1 MSLRS
6 YGQHD
11 PIVEYRIEGF
21 NMFDEMVASI
31 REDTVHMLLTIE
43 VRQPGVQPQRQ
54 QVAQPT
60 GEGAPARAG
69 AKGSAPIRVTKIGRN
84 DPCPCGSGL
93 KWKKC
98 TCKEVSIDIR
108 IGPDKH
114 TNSGAVGG
122 FGAAA
127 APLCFGG
134 ISGQV
139 QNAGVLSDA
148 PGKERGNGKEY
159 GGISLCAAADG
170 AGFVRLPVFGA
181 GLRAAAAGRLRLPW
195 ALLISGIVYAGS
207 MQFVLVGLLGG
218 GFASL
223 ASVALTT
230 LSVNSRHLFY
240 GLSFLDTFRQ
250 MGRAKPYMIFSL
262 SDETYSLQCSVQ
274 IPEQLN
280 ANRTRLW
287 ISALD
292 QGYWVAGSVAG
303 AALGSVLPFD
313 LTGIDFAMTA
323 LFVVIFVDQ
332 WRAAKS
338 HLPAVAG
345 LVFGLVWLLVLGP
358 DRFLLPALVCTV
370 LALAACRGR
379 LDADTAGRKE
389 VRR

>member
-1 MSLRS
+1 MAEFRFALRQTAPVLCGYLFLGLAFGLLLQQAG
-6 YGQHD
+6 YG
-11 PIVEYRIEGF
+11 
-21 NMFDEMVASI
+21 
-31 REDTVHMLLTIE
+31 
-43 VRQPGVQPQRQ
+43 
-54 QVAQPT
+54 
-60 GEGAPARAG
+60 
-69 AKGSAPIRVTKIGRN
+69 
-84 DPCPCGSGL
+84 
-93 KWKKC
+93 W
-98 TCKEVSIDIR
+98 
-108 IGPDKH
+108 
-114 TNSGAVGG
+114 
-122 FGAAA
+122 
-127 APLCFGG
+127 
-134 ISGQV
+134 
-139 QNAGVLSDA
+139 
-148 PGKERGNGKEY
+148 
-159 GGISLCAAADG
+159 
-170 AGFVRLPVFGA
+170 
-181 GLRAAAAGRLRLPW
+181 PW

-280 ANRTRLW
+280 ANRVRLW

-292 QGYWVAGSVAG
+292 QGYWVAGSVTG

-345 LVFGLVWLLVLGP
+345 LVFGRWSAPCWRWPPAAAGWTPRRRRRRKPPTPIPPAERRCAADRSILQRGVSLGP
-358 DRFLLPALVCTV
+358 GHRAGGLRLHRADAGAALCAVWPQRQPRPGC
-370 LALAACRGR
+370 CP
-379 LDADTAGRKE
+379 
-389 VRR
+389 RR